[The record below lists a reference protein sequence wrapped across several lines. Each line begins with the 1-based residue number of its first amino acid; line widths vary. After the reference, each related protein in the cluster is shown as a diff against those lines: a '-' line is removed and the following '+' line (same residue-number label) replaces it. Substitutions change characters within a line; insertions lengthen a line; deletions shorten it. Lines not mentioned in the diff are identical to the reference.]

1 MNAGADLRHPAM
13 PTPQLSTRGGIAYR
27 MEGEGPPLVLLHG
40 SAGSWRHWARN
51 IDALSRFRTVIALD
65 LPGYGDSVSVEPGI
79 SLDAYTDLVAAAIR
93 EVCGDSGPVDLAGFS
108 FGGQIAA
115 ASAIRLGSRAR
126 RVALLTP
133 SGFGEPKGRVLHLP
147 RRKDFAAS
155 DAGQREFHR
164 RVLLA
169 MMFADPASADEAA
182 IAIQAANAARARF
195 DGRHISWSGRMP
207 ALLAEVGCPILL
219 AYGDRDPM
227 PYPSYGER
235 IALCRKVRPDIRV
248 ELIPGAGH
256 WLQYERPAET
266 NDLLAGFF
274 APGERATP
282 AIPSPN

>member
-1 MNAGADLRHPAM
+1 VNAGADLRHPAM

-51 IDALSRFRTVIALD
+51 IGALSQIRTVIALD
-65 LPGYGDSVSVEPGI
+65 LPGYGDSVGVEPGI
-79 SLDAYTDLVAAAIR
+79 SLDAYTDLAAAAIR
-93 EVCGDSGPVDLAGFS
+93 EICGDGGPFDLAGFS

-115 ASAIRLGSRAR
+115 GSAIRLRARAR
-126 RVALLTP
+126 RLALLTP
-133 SGFGEPKGRVLHLP
+133 SGFGEPKGRVLDLP
-147 RRKDFAAS
+147 RRRDFADS

-169 MMFADPASADEAA
+169 MMFAEPASADEAA
-182 IAIQAANAARARF
+182 MEVQAANVAGARF

-207 ALLAEVGCPILL
+207 ALLADVGCPILL
-219 AYGDRDPM
+219 VYGDRDPM

-248 ELIPGAGH
+248 ALISGAGH

-266 NDLLAGFF
+266 NRLLTDFF
-274 APGERATP
+274 A
-282 AIPSPN
+282 SND